1 MKFKF
6 DIFTSLLIAVIFVIG
21 LLNLYSASY
30 NLMKGLVWKQLM
42 WFVIGI
48 IIACGIYIIGIN
60 RLLHLAPVIYIF
72 TLILLVVVLLIPS
85 PTAHRWLR
93 FGFLNFQPSQLMKLA
108 LPLFL
113 VAVFSQRNFLTI
125 SSFIPP
131 LIVTLIPAILI
142 AKEPDLGGALLLFSP
157 VFGFFLLRKTDL
169 KKLSFWIFIGI
180 VSIPIIYG
188 HLQPYQKQRLITFL
202 DPSKDPLGSGYT
214 IMQSEIAIGSG
225 KVWGKGWLKGV
236 QGQLRFLPES
246 HTDFV
251 FPVFA
256 EEWGFIGAVFVI
268 GLYVLLLWRLFTI
281 AGAVEII
288 HTRELLFLLLT
299 IFTTQIV
306 INLGMTMG
314 LLPVVGIPL
323 PFFSYGGSDLVMN
336 LCIIAVFQ
344 RARIQK

>member
-1 MKFKF
+1 MRTKF
-6 DIFTSLLIAVIFVIG
+6 DIFTSLLVVVIFVIG

-30 NLMKGLVWKQLM
+30 NLMRDLVWKQLM

-48 IIACGIYIIGIN
+48 LIACGIYIIGIN

-72 TLILLVVVLLIPS
+72 TLILLVIVLLIPS

-113 VAVFSQRNFLTI
+113 VAIFSQRSFSTI

-131 LIVTLIPAILI
+131 LIVSLIPAILI
-142 AKEPDLGGALLLFSP
+142 AKEPDLGGALLLLPSI
-157 VFGFFLLRKTDL
+157 FGFFLLRKANL

-180 VSIPIIYG
+180 ISIPIIYG
-188 HLQPYQKQRLITFL
+188 HLQPYQKQRLVTFL
-202 DPSKDPLGSGYT
+202 DPGKDPLGSGYT
-214 IMQSEIAIGSG
+214 IIQSKIAIGSG
-225 KVWGKGWLKGV
+225 RVWGKGWLKGV

-256 EEWGFIGAVFVI
+256 EEWGFIGAVLVI
-268 GLYVLLLWRLFTI
+268 GLKL
-281 AGAVEII
+281 
-288 HTRELLFLLLT
+288 
-299 IFTTQIV
+299 
-306 INLGMTMG
+306 
-314 LLPVVGIPL
+314 
-323 PFFSYGGSDLVMN
+323 
-336 LCIIAVFQ
+336 
-344 RARIQK
+344 